1 MKKKV
6 WGNATW
12 YIFHTLAEKLKP
24 EFKSE
29 MTYHITNI
37 YYPL

>member
-1 MKKKV
+1 MQKKV

-29 MTYHITNI
+29 LPI
-37 YYPL
+37 